1 MVLWLGFSAFTA
13 MASPKS
19 CCEAKKS
26 FFNKIK
32 SCTQCHLKK
41 IRMRK
46 YMKQAIC
53 SETIQLYNVLNIV
66 MEVFNGRR

>member
-1 MVLWLGFSAFTA
+1 
-13 MASPKS
+13 
-19 CCEAKKS
+19 
-26 FFNKIK
+26 
-32 SCTQCHLKK
+32 
-41 IRMRK
+41 MRK